1 MGDIGG
7 GGGLLQEGEEL
18 IPGSCGDL
26 NGGDRGNYAR
36 GRVAD
41 EVANVDEDTENL
53 ERVVAHLVS
62 ARMSSGSL
70 ALISSRSFCART
82 VQRLPLFWMMRFL
95 SSTAAS

>member
-1 MGDIGG
+1 MGNIGR

-18 IPGSCGDL
+18 IPGSCWDFD
-26 NGGDRGNYAR
+26 GGNRGNYAR